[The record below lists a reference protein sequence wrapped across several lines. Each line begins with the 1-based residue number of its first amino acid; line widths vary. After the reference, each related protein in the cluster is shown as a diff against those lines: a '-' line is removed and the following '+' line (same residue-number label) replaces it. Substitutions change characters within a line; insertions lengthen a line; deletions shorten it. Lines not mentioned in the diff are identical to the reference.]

1 MAEADARVVGGAVL
15 GSLALG
21 EGDRWSDLDLMFAV
35 VDDVPV
41 REVVEA
47 WSGAIVREFGAV
59 RLFDLPRGAIIYRVF
74 LFPDCLELDLS
85 FTPASEFGAGG
96 ARFKL
101 LFGEAFEVP
110 LLPEP
115 PAEELFGYAV
125 HHAAHARTCIERGE
139 YWHAEFWI
147 SAVRDYALA
156 LACRRRDLD
165 GSYGRDFDRL
175 PPHDPPPA
183 SSGTDNAGTRTVT
196 VAIRSPPRPGGGRST
211 RRRRPIAPRCQS
223 GQGIAE
229 AVTPRP

>member
-1 MAEADARVVGGAVL
+1 
-15 GSLALG
+15 
-21 EGDRWSDLDLMFAV
+21 MFAV

-41 REVVEA
+41 REVLEA
-47 WSGAIVREFGAV
+47 WSGTIVREFGAV

-96 ARFKL
+96 PRFRL
-101 LFGEAFEVP
+101 LFGEAFEIP
-110 LLPEP
+110 FLPEP

-125 HHAAHARTCIERGE
+125 HHAAHARTCIERGQ

-175 PPHDPPPA
+175 PPEVLNPMNDAFVRSLEPDELRRALA
-183 SSGTDNAGTRTVT
+183 SAVAGLVREAADARQMADSVQDQLRELT
-196 VAIRSPPRPGGGRST
+196 SHSRP
-211 RRRRPIAPRCQS
+211 
-223 GQGIAE
+223 
-229 AVTPRP
+229 